1 MNSIQDENFG
11 TNAFQYKIV
20 DIYPKINSNDLCWF
34 CNAKCSTFVRI
45 CKNCKY
51 ERYEKKKKLVV

>member
-1 MNSIQDENFG
+1 MSSIHDYNYS
-11 TNAFQYKIV
+11 TKTFQYKIV
-20 DIYPKINSNDLCWF
+20 DSSPQIPISNLCWF

-51 ERYEKKKKLVV
+51 EKYEKKKKLV